1 MFASLA
7 INGIFDRFPNARFGF
22 MEGGVGWFLMALE
35 RLEGSFNAFRPYF
48 PKIDLRSGEAVSDY
62 LIRHVQDGRVFVGVE
77 GEEPD
82 LAHAVRRLGPEAFV
96 FSSDFPHEVNV
107 ETCAHEVAEVRENDE
122 LSADAKRAIFFE
134 NAQRFYKI

>member
-1 MFASLA
+1 M
-7 INGIFDRFPNARFGF
+7 
-22 MEGGVGWFLMALE
+22 
-35 RLEGSFNAFRPYF
+35 
-48 PKIDLRSGEAVSDY
+48 
-62 LIRHVQDGRVFVGVE
+62 QDGRVFVGVE

-134 NAQRFYKI
+134 NAQRFYRI